1 MAKTHR
7 KSLVEPMALRKADA
21 AMFCGVSVPTFD
33 ELVNVGTLPAPR
45 CLTEHTKI
53 WVKDE
58 LTAALMD
65 LPNEAS
71 KKKQTGYEFLFEG
84 TPV

>member
-21 AMFCGVSVPTFD
+21 AMFCGAYVPTFD
-33 ELVNVGTLPAPR
+33 ELVSVGTLPEPR
-45 CLTEHTKI
+45 CFTEHTKI

-58 LTAALMD
+58 LTAAVMD

-71 KKKQTGYEFLFEG
+71 EKTNSLDFLLEG
-84 TPV
+84 TLI

>member
-21 AMFCGVSVPTFD
+21 ATFCGVSVPTFE
-33 ELVNVGTLPAPR
+33 ELVSRGTLPAPR

-58 LTAALMD
+58 LTAAVMD

-71 KKKQTGYEFLFEG
+71 EKTNSLDFLLEG
-84 TPV
+84 THI

>member
-21 AMFCGVSVPTFD
+21 AMFCGVSIPTFD
-33 ELVNVGTLPAPR
+33 ELVSVGTLPAPR

-71 KKKQTGYEFLFEG
+71 DKTNSLDFLFEG
-84 TPV
+84 TPI

>member
-1 MAKTHR
+1 
-7 KSLVEPMALRKADA
+7 
-21 AMFCGVSVPTFD
+21 MFCGVSIPTFD
-33 ELVNVGTLPAPR
+33 ELVSVGTLPAPR

-71 KKKQTGYEFLFEG
+71 DKTNSLDFLFEG
-84 TPV
+84 TPI

>member
-1 MAKTHR
+1 MALTHR
-7 KSLVEPMALRKADA
+7 KSLLEPMALRKKDA

-33 ELVNVGTLPAPR
+33 ELVSVGTLPLPR
-45 CLTEHTKI
+45 CLTDHTKI

-65 LPNEAS
+65 LPNEVS
-71 KKKQTGYEFLFEG
+71 EKTNSLDFLFEG

>member
-1 MAKTHR
+1 MT
-7 KSLVEPMALRKADA
+7 LRKADA
-21 AMFCGVSVPTFD
+21 AIFCSMFVPTF
-33 ELVNVGTLPAPR
+33 EEIVNVGNLPAPR
-45 CLTEHTKI
+45 CLTKNTKI

-71 KKKQTGYEFLFEG
+71 TKTKSLYPLFEG